1 MCLVCLHESPERFC
15 PTSRELPRSAPMI
28 SSMQR
33 PHLHSAG
40 FTLFELIIV
49 IILVAVFS
57 GMLLGRFLIYQ
68 EAAEKAAMEQTAG
81 AIRSALNIRL
91 AALIARGRTAE
102 IPKLATLNPVTL
114 LAEKQR
120 NYVGEY
126 YDVSG
131 SDIPPGSWYFD
142 LKSKELVYLVDR
154 GAHFVPD
161 KSGRKRVR
169 YRVGLVY
176 NDDLSS
182 VTAVST
188 REVGGIALTE
198 VEPYIWKPG

>member
-1 MCLVCLHESPERFC
+1 MRHPCLR
-15 PTSRELPRSAPMI
+15 
-28 SSMQR
+28 
-33 PHLHSAG
+33 SAG

-49 IILVAVFS
+49 IVLVAVFS
-57 GMLLGRFLIYQ
+57 GMLLGRFLMYQ
-68 EAAEKAAMEQTAG
+68 EAAEKTAMEQTAG

-102 IPKLATLNPVTL
+102 IPKLVTLNPITL
-114 LAEKQR
+114 LVEKQR
-120 NYVGEY
+120 NYAGEY

-142 LKSKELVYLVDR
+142 LKNKELVYLVDR

-169 YRVGLVY
+169 YRASLVY
-176 NDDLSS
+176 NEDLSDA
-182 VTAVST
+182 TAASAK
-188 REVGGIALTE
+188 EVGGIALKE